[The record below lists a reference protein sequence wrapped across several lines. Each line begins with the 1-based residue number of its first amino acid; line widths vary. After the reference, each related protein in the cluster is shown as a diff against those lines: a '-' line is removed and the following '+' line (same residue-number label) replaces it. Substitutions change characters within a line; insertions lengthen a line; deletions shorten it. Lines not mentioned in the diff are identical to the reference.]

1 MAAHRG
7 DYTNALVPL
16 EKAVRLEEALV
27 YTDPADWSIPV
38 RHVPSA
44 ILLDAGRPPEAEVV
58 H

>member
-1 MAAHRG
+1 M
-7 DYTNALVPL
+7 
-16 EKAVRLEEALV
+16 RLEEALV